1 MFHFNVSLTERDY
14 YEFNKFIALHSVL
27 GKKQMR
33 QIRILIALLSLII
46 AITVFLRAGGPI
58 DAARFIASFLI
69 AAVFCAVLQA
79 ILKPLT
85 LLSLKMRL
93 KQMKKTGKLSYH
105 ASAELTFGEES
116 VCETTPSSRS
126 EEYYQAIERIC
137 YLPGRIIY
145 LFTDLSRAYL
155 LPVTAFAS
163 QAELESFLTFIE
175 DHTGRRAE
183 TFQGKA

>member
-14 YEFNKFIALHSVL
+14 YEFNKFIALHSVF
-27 GKKQMR
+27 GKKQMLQLR
-33 QIRILIALLSLII
+33 VLITLLSLMI
-46 AITVFLRAGGPI
+46 AASGLLRAGGPI
-58 DAARFIASFLI
+58 DAARILSAVLI
-69 AAVFCAVLQA
+69 AVIICVILQA

-85 LLSLKMRL
+85 LLLLKMRL
-93 KQMKKTGKLSYH
+93 KQMKKSGKLSYH

-137 YLPGRIIY
+137 YLPGRIVY
-145 LFTDLSRAYL
+145 LFTDQTRAYL
-155 LPVTAFAS
+155 LPVTSFAS

-175 DHTGRRAE
+175 DHTGKRIE
-183 TFQGKA
+183 TVEKT